1 MKTSLNRKPMR
12 LSRTAVAVLSVLCCA
27 INPAIAAD
35 EVTEFDI
42 ETLKSQGLPTS
53 LATQFSYAPR
63 FLAGN
68 NMVELKVNGDSRG
81 RYEMQF
87 DEKGQPCV
95 NAALVKAA
103 GLLTPSGMKKDSS
116 CFDLKSAWPQAEWN
130 LNPSDSRVE
139 LVVPQ
144 EAINTAADEVSNW
157 QHGGTAGM
165 LNYDTQYSGSTGA
178 MAGLEFMQLGSEAG
192 FNAGDWIVRSRQTF
206 SRFNGVDDFRHEA
219 AYAQRTFAGLKKVMQ
234 AGQINLGNSMFGAG
248 QVLGVQMFPEQ
259 ALMGNQGGP
268 GLVEGIADSQ
278 SVVEVRQSGALVY
291 STTVPAGPFRL
302 QGFPLLNT
310 RSDLEV
316 TLTGSDGNKRQFV
329 VPASALL
336 LNGSAVAPGLSFGVG
351 KMDQQGS
358 GEDPLVATVA
368 TGWVLK
374 PGTTL
379 NGGLFGS
386 DPWRALGVNLNSQL
400 WQQSM
405 LSLQLTGAQDNRH
418 SNKGVQ
424 GTATFSQPITQ
435 KVNAS
440 VNYSRQTI
448 GYRELSDTL
457 AREDS
462 SKRGSPR
469 DQVGLGLGWSV
480 DQLGSLSF
488 SWARSTTFEGDNV
501 NYLSA
506 SWSKSFGRSYVGL
519 TLSQD
524 SGGRYS
530 QGDKRAYLSVSIPFG
545 DGQSMSSYVSTS
557 EHSARGGVR
566 YDNRSSQDR
575 GWSLSADRDFR
586 TKRSSGTGTMDLVTP
601 VSQLS
606 GSVSSDSDNYTSYSA
621 RASGSLVA
629 HGGGVTPSSYK
640 VGDTFGIAKVGKEKG
655 IRLEPPGGPTWTDS
669 RGYAVIPS
677 VGSFQKST
685 VQVDTR
691 SLPKNVDIANGWGE
705 TEAARGAVSHLN
717 FSVVRNRR
725 VLATLTDAQGKL
737 VPYSAAV
744 FNQEGQFV
752 TVVDDKGRAF
762 ITDADNAGKLD
773 VQSSGKTIC
782 SFRLDLPEQA
792 PANELFETSSAV
804 CR

>member
-1 MKTSLNRKPMR
+1 MKQHFTFKSLR
-12 LSRTAVAVLSVLCCA
+12 LSRMAVAVFSVICCA
-27 INPAIAAD
+27 VNPSAAAD
-35 EVTEFDI
+35 DVTEFDM
-42 ETLKSQGLPTS
+42 ETLKALGLPVS
-53 LATQFSYAPR
+53 LGSEFSSAPR

-68 NMVELKVNGDSRG
+68 STVELKVNGDTRG
-81 RYEMQF
+81 RHEMQF
-87 DEKGQPCV
+87 DEQGQPCV
-95 NAALVKAA
+95 NAAFIKAA
-103 GLLTPSGMKKDSS
+103 GLLTPSGMKPDEN
-116 CFDLKSAWPQAEWN
+116 CFDLKTAWPQAEWN
-130 LNPSDSRVE
+130 LNPSESQVG
-139 LVVPQ
+139 LVVPPQ
-144 EAINTAADEVSNW
+144 AINTEADEVSNW

-165 LNYDTQYSGSTGA
+165 LNYDAQYSGSTGT

-192 FNAGDWIVRSRQTF
+192 FNAGDWIFRSRQTL
-206 SRFNGVDDFRHEA
+206 SRFNGVDDFRHDT

-234 AGQINLGNSMFGAG
+234 AGQISLGNSMFGAG

-316 TLTGSDGNKRQFV
+316 TLTGSDGNKRQFI

-351 KMDQQGS
+351 KMDQQGG
-358 GEDPLVATVA
+358 GEAPLVATIA
-368 TGWVLK
+368 TGWVLT

-379 NGGLFGS
+379 NGGVFGS
-386 DPWRALGVNLNSQL
+386 DPWRAFGANLNAQL

-405 LSLQLTGAQDNRH
+405 LTLQVTGAQDNRH
-418 SNKGVQ
+418 ASHGVQ
-424 GTATFSQPITQ
+424 ASTAFSQPISERVT
-435 KVNAS
+435 AS
-440 VNYSRQTI
+440 VNYSRQTL
-448 GYRELSDTL
+448 GYRELSDAL
-457 AREDS
+457 AREDQN
-462 SKRGSPR
+462 KRGNTH
-469 DQVGLGLGWSV
+469 DQLGFGVGWSM
-480 DQLGSLSF
+480 DKLGSLSF
-488 SWARSTTFEGDNV
+488 SWARNSTFEGDSTS
-501 NYLSA
+501 YLSA

-519 TLSQD
+519 SLSKN
-524 SGGRYS
+524 SAGRYS
-530 QGDKRAYLSVSIPFG
+530 RGDTRAYLSVSIPFG
-545 DGQSMSSYVSTS
+545 EGQSVSSYLSTS
-557 EHSARGGVR
+557 RNSERAGMR

-575 GWSLSADRDFR
+575 GWSLAADRDFR
-586 TKRSSGTGTMDLVTP
+586 SQRSSGTATMDLVTP

-606 GSVSSDSDNYTSYSA
+606 GSVTSDSDHYTSYSA

-629 HGGGVTPSSYK
+629 HGGGVTTSAYK
-640 VGDTFGIAKVGKEKG
+640 VGDTFAIAKVGKEKG
-655 IRLEPPGGPTWTDS
+655 IRLETPGGPTWTDS

-677 VGSFQKST
+677 IGSFQKST
-685 VQVDTR
+685 VQIDTR

-725 VLATLTDAQGKL
+725 VLATLTDTQGKP

-744 FNQEGQFV
+744 FNQQGQFV
-752 TVVDDKGRAF
+752 TVVDEKGRAF
-762 ITDADNAGKLD
+762 ITDADNVGKLD